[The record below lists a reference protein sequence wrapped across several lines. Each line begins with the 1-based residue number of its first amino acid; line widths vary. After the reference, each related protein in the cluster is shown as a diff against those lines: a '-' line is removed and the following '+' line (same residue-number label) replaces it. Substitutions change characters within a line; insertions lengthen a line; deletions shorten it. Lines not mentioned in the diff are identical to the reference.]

1 LVGPMKKTG
10 IFPSLSIH
18 LLEVGEE
25 TGQLA
30 AMLLQAADV
39 FENEVRVEI
48 KRLISLLEPMMILF
62 MGVVVGLIVISMVFS
77 IFSISEIPM

>member
-1 LVGPMKKTG
+1 L
-10 IFPSLSIH
+10 
-18 LLEVGEE
+18 EE